1 MDLETYI
8 NKLGRQRQGNSFA
21 FLAERCK
28 TSADAPYRIRP
39 AERISAEE
47 NCVLVLAGTGGT
59 GINIRGYNSML
70 KKVDGF
76 IKSHADFVSEK
87 VRTCVAVCDFG
98 KFHAD
103 KTAREALYYESVAP
117 ERLPQLKYNLPEH
130 FWAETFNPEYI
141 KDIFNTAVLPR
152 IAGDEGRVR
161 LNQTEAKQN
170 IRRLNIVAHCHGG
183 YVAMKLEQLM
193 NAKMT
198 ELGYAPEE
206 QKELKS
212 QFFVLCYNPD
222 CPKNDS
228 ELKFISIESAKDGHN
243 KYNNYL
249 KEWLLMS
256 NRDFGVCYLPKK
268 WGRTLMCAQ
277 VDKAGIEGNSAQEI
291 QLISVEEWFDGLR
304 NTKQKKTLG
313 EHDFMGFIP
322 KDNMSRGAMKL
333 QSFANNILK
342 NAVRNSLQQ
351 GKEAWVPLSNIQN
364 LAADNLQ
371 QKFDF
376 AKAVINGF
384 KLELEMEGT
393 NKNKID
399 EFANYRKSIKTV
411 ELD

>member
-59 GINIRGYNSML
+59 GINIRGYNSVL

-228 ELKFISIESAKDGHN
+228 ELRFLSIESAKDGHN
-243 KYNNYL
+243 QYNHYL

-256 NRDFGVCYLPKK
+256 HKDFGVCYLPKK

-277 VDKAGIEGNSAQEI
+277 VDRAGIEGNQDKEI
-291 QLISVEEWFDGLR
+291 QLISAEEWFAGLR
-304 NTKQKKTLG
+304 NTEQKKTLG

-351 GKEAWVPLSNIQN
+351 GKEAWVPLPNIQN

-371 QKFDF
+371 QKFEF

-384 KLELEMEGT
+384 KLELEMERT

-399 EFANYRKSIKTV
+399 EFACYRKSIKTV